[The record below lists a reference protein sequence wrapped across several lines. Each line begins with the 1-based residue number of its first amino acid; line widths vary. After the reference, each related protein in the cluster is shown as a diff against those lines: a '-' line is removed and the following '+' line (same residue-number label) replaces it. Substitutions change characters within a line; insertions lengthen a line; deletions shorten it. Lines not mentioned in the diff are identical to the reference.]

1 MNKKWIVAEKLRE
14 EDRKKFPELPETVVQ
29 LLFNR
34 GLKTQEAIDEF
45 LNPDYSQ
52 DIHDPFLFRDMHKV
66 VDRLTGAIAKGEK
79 IVVHGD
85 YDADGVS
92 ASVILHQTLR
102 DLGANVDVFLP
113 HRDKEGYG
121 LHTKTVD
128 ALHEQGV
135 KIIITADCGI
145 SNKPEID
152 HAADYGIDVI
162 VTDHHT
168 QPLKLPDR
176 AFATLHPSVAGE
188 TYPFKF
194 LAGGGVAWKLCHALV
209 IADAG
214 KHCAEGYEKW
224 LLDMAAISTVAD
236 MVPLLGEN
244 RTILKYGLVVLKK
257 TRRPGLRALMTN
269 ARVDLQKVSADTI
282 GFQIGP
288 RINAEGRLNH
298 SSAAFQLLIE
308 NDPARA
314 SELAANVEITNV
326 SRRQSTDVIARE
338 VEEQLAPQNEKEYVL
353 IAKGETWPSGLTGL
367 VSGKYTSQ
375 YYKPVIMIT
384 KRGEEYVGSG
394 RSIPEFN
401 LIESLQSLGEYLE
414 KYGGHPQAAGFTIK
428 RGKEEAFFAA
438 LREKAKEKL
447 AGQELCPQLTLDGNL
462 QLSEIDWNLFDI
474 LSLFA
479 PHGQKNP
486 APIFAS
492 FGVRVAGLRTVGKAN
507 QHLKLELQQDEGKVW
522 PAIAFSNGYHAKTL
536 KIGDLID
543 MAFEVT
549 VNEWNGNREL
559 QLKVLDI
566 HYRQSP

>member
-1 MNKKWIVAEKLRE
+1 MDKKWIVAEKIGE

-34 GLKTQEAIDEF
+34 GLTRQEDIDEF
-45 LNPDYSQ
+45 LNPDYGQ

-66 VDRLTGAIAKGEK
+66 VDRLHQAIARGEK

-102 DLGANVDVFLP
+102 DLGATVDVFLP

-128 ALHEQGV
+128 ALHEQGTN
-135 KIIITADCGI
+135 IIITADCGI

-176 AFATLHPSVAGE
+176 AFATLHPGVAGE

-214 KHCAEGYEKW
+214 KHFPEGYEKW
-224 LLDMAAISTVAD
+224 LLDMTAISTVAD

-269 ARVDLQKVSADTI
+269 ARVDFQKITADTI
-282 GFQIGP
+282 GFHIGP

-298 SSAAFQLLIE
+298 SSAAFQLLVE
-308 NDPARA
+308 SDPARA
-314 SELAANVEITNV
+314 VELAANVEITNA
-326 SRRQSTDVIARE
+326 SRRQSTDVIAKE
-338 VEEQLAPQNEKEYVL
+338 VEEQLAPQKDKEYVL
-353 IAKGETWPSGLTGL
+353 IAKGESWPSGLTGL

-394 RSIPEFN
+394 RSISEFN
-401 LIESLQSLGEYLE
+401 LIEALQSLGEYLE

-428 RGKEEAFFAA
+428 RGQEEAFFAA
-438 LREKAKEKL
+438 LRKKAQEKL
-447 AGQELCPQLTLDGNL
+447 AGQELCPQLSLDGALELAN
-462 QLSEIDWNLFDI
+462 IDWPLMDVLN
-474 LSLFA
+474 LFA
-479 PHGQKNP
+479 PYGQKNP
-486 APIFAS
+486 TPTFAC
-492 FGVRVAGLRTVGKAN
+492 FGVRVTGMRTVGKAH
-507 QHLKLELQQDEGKVW
+507 QHLKLELQQGEGKVW
-522 PAIAFSNGYHAKTL
+522 PAIAFSNGYHAETL
-536 KIGDLID
+536 KMGDLID
-543 MAFEVT
+543 IAFEVN

-559 QLKVLDI
+559 QLNVLDI
-566 HYRQSP
+566 HR